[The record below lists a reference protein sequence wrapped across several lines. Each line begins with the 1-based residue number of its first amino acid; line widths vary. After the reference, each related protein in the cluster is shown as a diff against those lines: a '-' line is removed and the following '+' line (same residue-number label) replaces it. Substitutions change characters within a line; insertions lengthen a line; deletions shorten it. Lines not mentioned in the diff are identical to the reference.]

1 MATRVL
7 PRDLGKQGKYA
18 VGKGYNP
25 KIGDDVDFY
34 DRTGA
39 KRYGIIVRISGS
51 DIWIETR
58 EDNNEYLNK
67 RGVVLTHK
75 FEMIDDTL

>member
-39 KRYGIIVRISGS
+39 KRYGIIARIAHDTSH
-51 DIWIETR
+51 IWIEVR
-58 EDNNEYLNK
+58 EDGK
-67 RGVVLTHK
+67 VLETHQ